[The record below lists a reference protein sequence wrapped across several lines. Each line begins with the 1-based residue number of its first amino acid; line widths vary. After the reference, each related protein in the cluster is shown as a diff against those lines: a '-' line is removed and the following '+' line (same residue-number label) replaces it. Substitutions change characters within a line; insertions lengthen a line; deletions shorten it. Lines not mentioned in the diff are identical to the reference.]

1 LCWHEQ
7 PVRAMSRRSP
17 DLRQTPAVDTNARF
31 TTRSNARYQFRVQR
45 TEYPRSGDPNAPSN
59 RPTHEPSSPRQSP
72 YRVFRGEFRCGPG
85 RLPPAQTLAT
95 RNGNKNIAGRRAKT
109 HIRISNLL
117 RHYTVSFKGNSRI
130 GGKRCP
136 VGSSAEVAVT
146 KPNLPDRSNNLELE
160 AATKAIA
167 PDKLRQHGVLSW
179 LADFSTLDY
188 IS

>member
-1 LCWHEQ
+1 MRGLRCAQ
-7 PVRAMSRRSP
+7 TRAINSAFKGRDIPGQAIPTRLRTDPHMSRNRRVSLPIECSEANSDVIRVVCHPRKHWRPATGTKTSP
-17 DLRQTPAVDTNARF
+17 GAARRLIF
-31 TTRSNARYQFRVQR
+31 GYQIF
-45 TEYPRSGDPNAPSN
+45 SGN
-59 RPTHEPSSPRQSP
+59 
-72 YRVFRGEFRCGPG
+72 
-85 RLPPAQTLAT
+85 
-95 RNGNKNIAGRRAKT
+95 
-109 HIRISNLL
+109 
-117 RHYTVSFKGNSRI
+117 YTVSFKGNSRI

-167 PDKLRQHGVLSW
+167 PDKLRQHGVLPW